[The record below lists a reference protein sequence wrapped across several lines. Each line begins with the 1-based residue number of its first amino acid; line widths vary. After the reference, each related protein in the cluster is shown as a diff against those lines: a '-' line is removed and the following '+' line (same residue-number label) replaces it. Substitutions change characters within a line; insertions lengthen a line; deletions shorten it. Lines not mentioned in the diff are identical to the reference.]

1 MKNLYQVF
9 YKELTSQATAPKVIA
24 WVYAFGERDAVRIV
38 SENLDSTQ
46 YKVTGAAFT
55 PDERRISASDMT
67 IGFKNP
73 NAI

>member
-9 YKELTSQATAPKVIA
+9 YKALTAPATAPKVIA
-24 WVYAFGERDAVRIV
+24 WVYAFNERDAVRIV

-46 YKVTGAAFT
+46 YKVTGAAFA

-73 NAI
+73 HTL